1 MIYMGN
7 VNYIYM
13 SPGGDIPFAIIF
25 AGGIFIVTE
34 SSAASHTIAISTI
47 QEVVHKLDKKFID
60 MPDNIVS
67 EDNIYDILE
76 NNLAPVAFTND
87 YDSLSGKPTDMIRY
101 TAQTLTNEQAIQAR
115 ANIGAAENYMLEL
128 VQQKIKD
135 DCVRSDMVQS
145 LTEQQKF
152 RARENIGVINFSGDY
167 NDLDN
172 KPCEKI
178 VVDEVTLVSGT
189 VDFSADTT
197 DSAHVNNTRKTPI
210 SDYMYRVIIG
220 ETTYYLSPV
229 ECYSPDSIYNYPCFA
244 LGNLFHMDNAQAN
257 TGEPFCIVFLETILV
272 GSFSV
277 QIYWDKTVLNTSMDV
292 TVIQEEKVTYV
303 QLDEEYIPDTI
314 ARTADIPT
322 PDVSGQIGT
331 HNTATDAHNDIR
343 LLIEGL
349 TTRLN
354 TLADSDDTTLDQMSE
369 IVAYIKSN
377 KELIEGITTNK
388 VSVSDIID
396 NLTTNVSNKPLSAA
410 QGVALKALIDAITVP
425 TKLSELGDDSTHR
438 LVTDTERSTWSAKA
452 NVADIPTKV
461 SELTNDAGYLTSAPV
476 TSINNKTGA
485 VTLKAEDITDV
496 VPITRLVNGKALVND
511 IVLTHT
517 DVGAEKSGT
526 ASTILATHSGNK
538 SNPHE
543 VTAAQVGAPTVEE
556 MNTAISAIK
565 VPTRSVVTNPK
576 DQSVVTYFKI
586 SNFGTWYGLA
596 TNEKVSLLIGTRSGE
611 TILFTLAGENASTVG
626 ASALRLNDR
635 YSKISGI
642 YYKISENAIYVSLGA
657 WANILSVDVLSDK
670 SGNYTPIVE
679 QINALPVDETDAAA
693 DAKLITVPI
702 VPFGS
707 HYANGT
713 VIGNNTQNL
722 ALGGKNARPTYNGS
736 NMALQSDIPS
746 KTENWTFTLEDGST
760 VTKVVYVG

>member
-1 MIYMGN
+1 MKGYRGNWEQNDSTADDYIKNRTHWSESTKKIIVKKQTIDGFTVMQEPIYAVVNAFAMEPVVGQTYIINWDGVDYSVVAKEDSNSGMIYMGN
-7 VNYIYM
+7 TNYIYM
-13 SPGGDIPFAIIF
+13 SPGGDIPFAILF
-25 AGGIFIVTE
+25 AAGGIFVATE
-34 SSAASHTIAISTI
+34 SSATSHTITISTI

-128 VQQKIKD
+128 VQQKIED

-145 LTEQQKF
+145 LTDQQKF

-314 ARTADIPT
+314 ARTADIPALAI
-322 PDVSGQIGT
+322 V
-331 HNTATDAHNDIR
+331 ATTGSYND
-343 LLIEGL
+343 
-349 TTRLN
+349 
-354 TLADSDDTTLDQMSE
+354 LADKP
-369 IVAYIKSN
+369 IGVAYID
-377 KELIEGITTNK
+377 L
-388 VSVSDIID
+388 DD
-396 NLTTNVSNKPLSAA
+396 N
-410 QGVALKALIDAITVP
+410 
-425 TKLSELGDDSTHR
+425 E
-438 LVTDTERSTWSAKA
+438 
-452 NVADIPTKV
+452 
-461 SELTNDAGYLTSAPV
+461 
-476 TSINNKTGA
+476 
-485 VTLKAEDITDV
+485 
-496 VPITRLVNGKALVND
+496 
-511 IVLTHT
+511 IVLT
-517 DVGAEKSGT
+517 DSAY
-526 ASTILATHSGNK
+526 INDLA
-538 SNPHE
+538 
-543 VTAAQVGAPTVEE
+543 V
-556 MNTAISAIK
+556 
-565 VPTRSVVTNPK
+565 
-576 DQSVVTYFKI
+576 
-586 SNFGTWYGLA
+586 
-596 TNEKVSLLIGTRSGE
+596 LIGG
-611 TILFTLAGENASTVG
+611 
-626 ASALRLNDR
+626 
-635 YSKISGI
+635 
-642 YYKISENAIYVSLGA
+642 
-657 WANILSVDVLSDK
+657 
-670 SGNYTPIVE
+670 
-679 QINALPVDETDAAA
+679 DA
-693 DAKLITVPI
+693 
-702 VPFGS
+702 
-707 HYANGT
+707 
-713 VIGNNTQNL
+713 
-722 ALGGKNARPTYNGS
+722 
-736 NMALQSDIPS
+736 
-746 KTENWTFTLEDGST
+746 
-760 VTKVVYVG
+760 